1 MGRPLQKDLK
11 SCVRNDRNPPSG
23 LILHQD
29 ADEAA
34 SLVVMSGGPGRWEH
48 HGKSSVLLLFRFF
61 HDILIAILDC
71 WRLEGKA

>member
-1 MGRPLQKDLK
+1 MRKPLQKDLK
-11 SCVRNDRNPPSG
+11 SCVRNDRNPPFD

-48 HGKSSVLLLFRFF
+48 HGKSSVLLLFIGFF
-61 HDILIAILDC
+61 HDLLIAILDY
-71 WRLEGKA
+71 WRV